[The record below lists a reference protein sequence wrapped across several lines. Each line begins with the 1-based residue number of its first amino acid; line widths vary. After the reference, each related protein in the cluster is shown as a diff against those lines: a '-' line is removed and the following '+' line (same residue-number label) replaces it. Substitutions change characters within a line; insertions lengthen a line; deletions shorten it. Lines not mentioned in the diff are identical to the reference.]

1 MYIPPHFIED
11 RVEVLHDAIRNGG
24 LATLVTMTADGM
36 IASHLPLL
44 LDPDPAPYGTL
55 VGHLARANPQTK
67 TTDIAVQ
74 AMVVFHG
81 PDGYVSPSLYATK
94 RETEKV
100 VPTWNYVAIHA
111 YGTIAFFDD
120 PERLLGVVT
129 RLTEKHE
136 TPRAQPW
143 AVTDAP
149 ADFVQGMLR
158 AIVGISIPIARL
170 EGKYKLSQNR
180 PTADHAGIVSGL
192 EADGKTDLAAQVAHA
207 LPTVAHALGDKA

>member
-1 MYIPPHFIED
+1 VYIPSHFNED
-11 RVEVLHDAIRNGG
+11 RIDVLHDAIRGAG
-24 LATLVTMTADGM
+24 LATLVTLTADGM

-55 VGHLARANPQTK
+55 VGHLARANPQTQ
-67 TTDIAVQ
+67 TTDPAVQ

-81 PDGYVSPSLYATK
+81 PDGYISPSLYATK

-120 PERLLGVVT
+120 PTRLLGVVT

-136 TPRAQPW
+136 ASRAQPW

-149 ADFVQGMLR
+149 ADFVQSMLR
-158 AIVGISIPIARL
+158 AIIGVSIPIARL

-180 PTADHAGIVSGL
+180 PTADHAGIVTGL
-192 EADGKTDLAAQVAHA
+192 EADGRTDLAAQVARA
-207 LPTVAHALGDKA
+207 LAKRA

>member
-1 MYIPPHFIED
+1 MYIPPLFNED

-44 LDPDPAPYGTL
+44 LDPTPTPYGTL
-55 VGHLARANPQTK
+55 VGHIARANPQAK
-67 TTDIAVQ
+67 TTDTAVQ
-74 AMVVFHG
+74 AMVIVQG
-81 PDGYVSPSLYATK
+81 PDGYISPSLYATK
-94 RETEKV
+94 KETGKV

-111 YGTIAFFDD
+111 YGTIEFFDD
-120 PERLLGVVT
+120 PHRLLGVVT
-129 RLTEKHE
+129 RLTDQYE

-170 EGKYKLSQNR
+170 EGKYKMSQNR
-180 PTADHAGIVSGL
+180 PKTEHAGIVSGL
-192 EADGKTDLAAQVAHA
+192 EADGLRDLAAQVARSLA
-207 LPTVAHALGDKA
+207 DEA

>member
-1 MYIPPHFIED
+1 MYIPPHFNEA
-11 RVEVLHDAIRNGG
+11 RVEVLHDAMRAGG

-55 VGHLARANPQTK
+55 VGHLARANLQTNA
-67 TTDIAVQ
+67 TDAAVQ

-81 PDGYVSPSLYATK
+81 TDGYISPSLYATK
-94 RETEKV
+94 KETGKV

-111 YGTIAFFDD
+111 YGTIEFFDD

-129 RLTEKHE
+129 RLTSQYE
-136 TPRAQPW
+136 TPRENPW
-143 AVTDAP
+143 AIGDAP

-158 AIVGISIPIARL
+158 AIVGLSIPIARL
-170 EGKYKLSQNR
+170 EGKYKMSQNR
-180 PTADHAGIVSGL
+180 PKIEHAGIVSGL
-192 EADGKTDLAAQVAHA
+192 EADGKADLAAQVAR
-207 LPTVAHALGDKA
+207 ALGDKA

>member
-67 TTDIAVQ
+67 ATDDAVQ
-74 AMVVFHG
+74 ALVVFHG
-81 PDGYVSPSLYATK
+81 PDGYISPSLYATK
-94 RETEKV
+94 KETGKV

-111 YGTIAFFDD
+111 YGTIEYFDD
-120 PERLLGVVT
+120 PERLLIVVT
-129 RLTEKHE
+129 RLTEEHE

-180 PTADHAGIVSGL
+180 PKADHAGIVSGL

>member
-1 MYIPPHFIED
+1 MYMPPHFNED
-11 RVEVLHDAIRNGG
+11 RIEVLHDAIRMGG
-24 LATLVTMTADGM
+24 LATLVTMTADGL

-55 VGHLARANPQTK
+55 VGHLARANPPTQL
-67 TTDIAVQ
+67 TDAAVQ

-81 PDGYVSPSLYATK
+81 PEGYISPSLYATK

-120 PERLLGVVT
+120 PDRLLGVVT
-129 RLTEKHE
+129 RLTRQYE
-136 TPRAQPW
+136 TPRPQPW

-158 AIVGISIPIARL
+158 AIVGLSIPIDRL
-170 EGKYKLSQNR
+170 EGKYKMSQNR
-180 PTADHAGIVSGL
+180 PKADHAGIVAGL
-192 EADGKTDLAAQVAHA
+192 ERDGTPDLAAEVARA
-207 LPTVAHALGDKA
+207 LADKA